1 MLQGGFHQRIY
12 LSDPASPARNQGT
25 RPAFA
30 VKMKS
35 LDHVTM
41 LPFLLRDSHLTPEDI
56 AERNKHPAQWAAR
69 RYAAPEDGFEKAG
82 SLSSSTLLMELTLF
96 KPQNTTVHCVR
107 KPLLRQCNQQHN
119 RLKTLYEK
127 AKESLRCCHNPS
139 KPTHRAHQEFRHR

>member
-1 MLQGGFHQRIY
+1 VLQGGFHQRIY

-56 AERNKHPAQWAAR
+56 AERNKHPVQWAAR
-69 RYAAPEDGFEKAG
+69 RYAAPEDGFDKAG
-82 SLSSSTLLMELTLF
+82 SLSL
-96 KPQNTTVHCVR
+96 
-107 KPLLRQCNQQHN
+107 
-119 RLKTLYEK
+119 
-127 AKESLRCCHNPS
+127 
-139 KPTHRAHQEFRHR
+139 